1 MNFMFE
7 TDSLSNAIEKAMDKY
22 RDAFIINLSDHQSNV
37 SHFTKKEETAMKVI
51 YNGMTGELVKL
62 EAIYLS
68 HNKDLSSAYNL
79 SIYDREKK
87 CEHSFFNVN
96 LADVKF
102 SGGEVSFNG

>member
-1 MNFMFE
+1 M
-7 TDSLSNAIEKAMDKY
+7 KA
-22 RDAFIINLSDHQSNV
+22 
-37 SHFTKKEETAMKVI
+37 T

-68 HNKDLSSAYNL
+68 HSKDLSNAYNL

-87 CEHSFFNVN
+87 CEHSFYNVN

-102 SGGEVSFNG
+102 SGGEVSFIG